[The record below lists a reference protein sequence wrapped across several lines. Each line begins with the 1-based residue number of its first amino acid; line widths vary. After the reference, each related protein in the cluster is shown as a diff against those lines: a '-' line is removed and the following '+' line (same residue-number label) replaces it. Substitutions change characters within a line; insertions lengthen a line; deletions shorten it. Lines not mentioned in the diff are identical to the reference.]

1 MESGGDLV
9 EVLTVKEVAKL
20 LNISEKTLYKWIKE
34 NRVKA
39 VRMGALLRITK
50 DEVDKILE
58 RGV

>member
-1 MESGGDLV
+1 M